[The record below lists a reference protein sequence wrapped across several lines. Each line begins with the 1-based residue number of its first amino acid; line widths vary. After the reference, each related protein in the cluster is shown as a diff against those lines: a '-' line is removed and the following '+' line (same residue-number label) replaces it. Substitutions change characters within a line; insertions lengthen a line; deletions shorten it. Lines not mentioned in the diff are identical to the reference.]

1 MKNRRFSVGGIVILL
16 VGSAAVAFGALPF
29 SSDNTTINGCYS
41 SGGALK
47 VLTPSEPTCPKGY
60 SPIQWNVTGPQGP
73 QGVQGPS
80 GPQGP
85 PGPTGPEGPA
95 GASEVFFAGGGH
107 VVDRTGL
114 QVLASLTDMPAGNYH
129 VSATVS
135 NFVYTPPGGSPVE
148 DGQIAQLACRI
159 NLNGQS
165 IDLGSFV
172 GDNWYVDE
180 FSSATEVLAVPVPAA
195 STLQVACGLSVGD
208 DHSLGAARITA
219 LKVNT
224 ITFQ

>member
-1 MKNRRFSVGGIVILL
+1 MKNRRLSIGGIVIVL

-41 SGGALK
+41 IGGSLK
-47 VLTPSEPTCPKGY
+47 VLTPSEPICPKGY

-80 GPQGP
+80 GLQGP
-85 PGPTGPEGPA
+85 AGPMGPEGPA
-95 GASEVFFAGGGH
+95 GASEVLFTGGGH
-107 VVDRTGL
+107 VIDRTGP
-114 QVLASLTDMPAGNYH
+114 QVLASLTDMPEGNYH

-135 NFVYTPPGGSPVE
+135 NFVYIPPGGHPFE
-148 DGQIAQLACRI
+148 DAQQAQLACRI

-172 GDNWYVDE
+172 GDSWYVDE
-180 FSSATEVLAVPVPAA
+180 LSSATEVLAVPVPAM

-208 DHSLGAARITA
+208 DRSLGAARITA

>member
-1 MKNRRFSVGGIVILL
+1 M
-16 VGSAAVAFGALPF
+16 
-29 SSDNTTINGCYS
+29 
-41 SGGALK
+41 
-47 VLTPSEPTCPKGY
+47 LTPSEPICPKGY

-80 GPQGP
+80 GLQGP
-85 PGPTGPEGPA
+85 AGPTGPEGPA
-95 GASEVFFAGGGH
+95 GESEVLFTGGGH
-107 VVDRTGL
+107 VIDRTGP
-114 QVLASLTDMPAGNYH
+114 QVLASLTDIPAGNYH

-135 NFVYTPPGGSPVE
+135 K
-148 DGQIAQLACRI
+148 LACRM
-159 NLNGQS
+159 NLNGQT

-172 GDNWYVDE
+172 GDRWSVDE
-180 FSSATEVLAVPVPAA
+180 LSSATEVLAVPVPAA

-208 DHSLGAARITA
+208 DRSLGAGRITA